1 MKLSMGPNLP
11 CCSARVVIVLLVLFS
26 SSWLLGQS
34 DLEQMRRLNPRMPSP
49 LELDAARIEAQG
61 IVAVAGE
68 HLTLYSDLRDEPR
81 CRDLVA
87 AFDAA
92 VPQWGKF
99 FGIPTGKLRPWHL
112 IGFLVEDR
120 ERFEAAGL
128 WPEDL
133 PEFPAGY
140 NLGHHFWIFP
150 QDGTYYTR
158 HLLLHEGTHAFMQWY
173 LGGSGPPWYSEG
185 MAEWLALH
193 RWAEGS
199 LELNA
204 RIADRDQVDYWGRPK
219 LIRKALEANRRMRL
233 DELFDFPNSA
243 FRNVESY
250 AWAWAGCEFLA
261 RHPLSAK
268 AFAQLPKFADD
279 STAAFSRDLKR
290 KLKADWDRLELDWA
304 QFVEELDYG
313 IVADR
318 LAIRPVEAPPQGAE
332 GSFRLA
338 TSWGWQ
344 DSGIKVTAGEQK
356 LIEARGRFVIRAGE
370 TPWPCEANGI
380 TIEYYRGRPLG
391 ELMVAVLPDDP
402 KFNAVLVP
410 LPVAASRE
418 LKFEQ
423 SGTLLFR
430 INESPV
436 WLEDNT
442 GELEIRVR

>member
-1 MKLSMGPNLP
+1 MGPNRLL
-11 CCSARVVIVLLVLFS
+11 CSARSVVCLLVLF
-26 SSWLLGQS
+26 LAQPVLAQG
-34 DLEQMRRLNPRMPSP
+34 DLEQMRRLNPRMPPP
-49 LELDAARIEAQG
+49 LELDAKRIEAQG
-61 IVAVAGE
+61 ITAVTGE
-68 HLTLYSDLRDEPR
+68 HLTLYSDLRDEAR

-92 VPQWGKF
+92 VPQWGSF
-99 FGIPTGKLRPWHL
+99 FGIPGGQLRPWHL
-112 IGFLVEDR
+112 VGFLVQDR
-120 ERFEAAGL
+120 ERFKAAGL

-150 QDGTYYTR
+150 QEGNYYTR

-193 RWAEGS
+193 RWSEGS
-199 LELNA
+199 LELKA
-204 RIADRDQVDYWGRPK
+204 RIADRNQVDYWGRPK
-219 LIRKALEANRRMRL
+219 LIRKALEAGRRMRL

-268 AFAQLPKFADD
+268 SFAQLPKFAED
-279 STAAFSRDLKR
+279 SSAAFSRDLKR
-290 KLKADWDRLELDWA
+290 KLKADWDRLELDWQ

-313 IVADR
+313 ILADR
-318 LAIRPVEAPPQGAE
+318 LAIRPVEETAQAAE
-332 GSFRLA
+332 GTFRLA
-338 TSWGWQ
+338 TAWGWQ
-344 DSGIKVTAGEQK
+344 DSGIEVAAGEEKQ
-356 LIEARGRFVIRAGE
+356 IEARGRYMIRTGDP
-370 TPWPCEANGI
+370 PWPCEAGGI

-391 ELMVAVLPDDP
+391 ELLVAVLPEDP
-402 KFNAVLVP
+402 KFNEVLVP
-410 LPVAASRE
+410 LPIGTSRR
-418 LKFEQ
+418 LTFERA
-423 SGTLLFR
+423 GRLLFR

>member
-1 MKLSMGPNLP
+1 MGPKLLLFFTR
-11 CCSARVVIVLLVLFS
+11 ALVGLLVVLTVQD
-26 SSWLLGQS
+26 LQAQS
-34 DLEQMRRLNPRMPSP
+34 DLEEMRRLNPRMPQP
-49 LELDAARIEAQG
+49 LKLESERIEAQG
-61 IVAVAGE
+61 ITAVAGS

-99 FGIPTGKLRPWHL
+99 FGVPPGQLKAWHL

-120 ERFEAAGL
+120 ERFKAAGL

-150 QDGTYYTR
+150 QEGSYYTR

-185 MAEWLALH
+185 MAEWIALH
-193 RWAEGS
+193 RWSEGV
-199 LELNA
+199 LALQA
-204 RIADRDQVDYWGRPK
+204 RIADRAEVDYWGRPK
-219 LIRKALEANRRMRL
+219 LIRKALESERRLRL

-268 AFAQLPKFADD
+268 AFAQLPKSADNG
-279 STAAFSRDLKR
+279 TAAFSRDLKR
-290 KLKADWDRLELDWA
+290 KLRASWDRLELDWQ
-304 QFVEELDYG
+304 QFIEELDYG
-313 IVADR
+313 IVSDR
-318 LAIRPVEAPPQGAE
+318 LAIRPLENAAE
-332 GSFRLA
+332 GNGENLRVA
-338 TSWGWQ
+338 TAWGWQ
-344 DSGIKVTAGEQK
+344 DSGIKVAAGEQK
-356 LIEARGRFVIRAGE
+356 LIEARGRYTIRAGE
-370 TPWPCEANGI
+370 PAWPCEANGI

-391 ELMVAVLPDDP
+391 ELQVAVLPDDP
-402 KFNAVLVP
+402 KFNDVLKSI
-410 LPVAASRE
+410 PVGTSRQ
-418 LKFEQ
+418 LTFECA
-423 SGTLLFR
+423 GTLLFR

-436 WLEDNT
+436 WLEDNS

>member
-1 MKLSMGPNLP
+1 
-11 CCSARVVIVLLVLFS
+11 
-26 SSWLLGQS
+26 
-34 DLEQMRRLNPRMPSP
+34 MRRLNPRMPPP
-49 LELDAARIEAQG
+49 LELDAKRIEAQG
-61 IVAVAGE
+61 ITAVTGE
-68 HLTLYSDLRDEPR
+68 HLTLYSDLRDEAR

-92 VPQWGKF
+92 VPQWGSF
-99 FGIPTGKLRPWHL
+99 FGIPGGQLRPWHL
-112 IGFLVEDR
+112 VGFLVQDR
-120 ERFEAAGL
+120 ERFKAAGL

-150 QDGTYYTR
+150 QEGNYYTR

-193 RWAEGS
+193 RWSEGS
-199 LELNA
+199 LELKA
-204 RIADRDQVDYWGRPK
+204 RIADRNQVDYWGRPK
-219 LIRKALEANRRMRL
+219 LIRKALEAGRRMRL

-268 AFAQLPKFADD
+268 SFAQLPKFAED
-279 STAAFSRDLKR
+279 SSAAFSRDLKR
-290 KLKADWDRLELDWA
+290 KLKADWDRLELDWQ

-313 IVADR
+313 ILADR
-318 LAIRPVEAPPQGAE
+318 LAIRPVEENAQAAE
-332 GSFRLA
+332 GTFRLA
-338 TSWGWQ
+338 TAWGWQ
-344 DSGIKVTAGEQK
+344 DSGIEVAAGEEKQ
-356 LIEARGRFVIRAGE
+356 IEARGRYMIRTGDP
-370 TPWPCEANGI
+370 PWPCEAGGI

-391 ELMVAVLPDDP
+391 ELLVAVLPEDP
-402 KFNAVLVP
+402 KFNEVLVP
-410 LPVAASRE
+410 LPIGTSRR
-418 LKFEQ
+418 LTFERA
-423 SGTLLFR
+423 GRLLFR

>member
-1 MKLSMGPNLP
+1 MGPNRLL
-11 CCSARVVIVLLVLFS
+11 CSARSVVCLLVLF
-26 SSWLLGQS
+26 LAQPVLAQG
-34 DLEQMRRLNPRMPSP
+34 DLEQMRRLNPRMPPP
-49 LELDAARIEAQG
+49 LELDAKRIEAQG
-61 IVAVAGE
+61 ITAVKGE
-68 HLTLYSDLRDEPR
+68 HLTLYSDLRDEAR

-92 VPQWGKF
+92 VPQWGSF
-99 FGIPTGKLRPWHL
+99 FGIPGGQLRPWHL
-112 IGFLVEDR
+112 VGFLVQDR
-120 ERFEAAGL
+120 ERFKAAGL

-150 QDGTYYTR
+150 QEGTYYTR

-193 RWAEGS
+193 RWSEGS
-199 LELNA
+199 LELKA
-204 RIADRDQVDYWGRPK
+204 RIADRNQVDYWGRPK
-219 LIRKALEANRRMRL
+219 LIRKALEAGRRMRL

-268 AFAQLPKFADD
+268 SFAQLPKFAED
-279 STAAFSRDLKR
+279 SSAAFSRDLKR
-290 KLKADWDRLELDWA
+290 KLKADWDRLELDWQ

-313 IVADR
+313 ILADR
-318 LAIRPVEAPPQGAE
+318 LAIRPVEETAQAAE
-332 GSFRLA
+332 GTFRLA
-338 TSWGWQ
+338 TAWGWQ
-344 DSGIKVTAGEQK
+344 DSGIEVAAGEEKQ
-356 LIEARGRFVIRAGE
+356 IEARGRFMIRTGDP
-370 TPWPCEANGI
+370 PWPCEAGGI

-391 ELMVAVLPDDP
+391 ELLVAVLPEDP
-402 KFNAVLVP
+402 KFNEVLVP
-410 LPVAASRE
+410 LPIGTSRR
-418 LKFEQ
+418 LTFERA
-423 SGTLLFR
+423 GRLLFR

>member
-1 MKLSMGPNLP
+1 
-11 CCSARVVIVLLVLFS
+11 
-26 SSWLLGQS
+26 
-34 DLEQMRRLNPRMPSP
+34 MRRLNPRMPPP
-49 LELDAARIEAQG
+49 LELDAKRIEAQG
-61 IVAVAGE
+61 ITAVTGE
-68 HLTLYSDLRDEPR
+68 HLTLYSDLRDEAR

-92 VPQWGKF
+92 VPQWGSF
-99 FGIPTGKLRPWHL
+99 FGIPGGQLRPWHL
-112 IGFLVEDR
+112 VGFLVQDR
-120 ERFEAAGL
+120 ERFKAAGL

-150 QDGTYYTR
+150 QEGNYYTR

-193 RWAEGS
+193 RWSEGS
-199 LELNA
+199 LELKA
-204 RIADRDQVDYWGRPK
+204 RIADRNQVDYWGRPK
-219 LIRKALEANRRMRL
+219 LIRKALEAGRRMRL

-268 AFAQLPKFADD
+268 SFAQLPKFAED
-279 STAAFSRDLKR
+279 SSAAFSRDLKR
-290 KLKADWDRLELDWA
+290 KLKADWDRLELDWQ

-313 IVADR
+313 ILADR
-318 LAIRPVEAPPQGAE
+318 LAIRPVEETAQAAE
-332 GSFRLA
+332 GTFRLA
-338 TSWGWQ
+338 TAWGWQ
-344 DSGIKVTAGEQK
+344 DSGIEVAAGEEKQ
-356 LIEARGRFVIRAGE
+356 IEARGRYMIRTGDP
-370 TPWPCEANGI
+370 PWPCEAGGI

-391 ELMVAVLPDDP
+391 ELLVAVLPEDP
-402 KFNAVLVP
+402 KFNEVLVP
-410 LPVAASRE
+410 LPIGTSRR
-418 LKFEQ
+418 LTFERA
-423 SGTLLFR
+423 GRLLFR

>member
-1 MKLSMGPNLP
+1 
-11 CCSARVVIVLLVLFS
+11 
-26 SSWLLGQS
+26 
-34 DLEQMRRLNPRMPSP
+34 MRRLNPRMPPP
-49 LELDAARIEAQG
+49 LELDAKRIEAQG
-61 IVAVAGE
+61 ITAVTGE
-68 HLTLYSDLRDEPR
+68 HLTLYSDLRDEAR

-92 VPQWGKF
+92 VPQWGSF
-99 FGIPTGKLRPWHL
+99 FGIPAGQLRPWHL
-112 IGFLVEDR
+112 VGFLVQDR
-120 ERFEAAGL
+120 ERFKAAGL

-150 QDGTYYTR
+150 QEGNYYTR
-158 HLLLHEGTHAFMQWY
+158 HLLLHEGTHAFMQWF

-193 RWAEGS
+193 RWSEGS

-204 RIADRDQVDYWGRPK
+204 RIADRNQVDYWGRPK
-219 LIRKALEANRRMRL
+219 LIRKALEAGRRMRL

-261 RHPLSAK
+261 RHPSSAK
-268 AFAQLPKFADD
+268 SFAQLPKFAED
-279 STAAFSRDLKR
+279 SSAAFSRDLKR
-290 KLKADWDRLELDWA
+290 KLKADWDRLELDWQ
-304 QFVEELDYG
+304 QFIEELDYG
-313 IVADR
+313 ILADR
-318 LAIRPVEAPPQGAE
+318 LAIRPVEETAQAAE

-338 TSWGWQ
+338 TAWGWQ
-344 DSGIKVTAGEQK
+344 DSGIEVAAGDEKQ
-356 LIEARGRFVIRAGE
+356 IEARGRYIVRTGDL
-370 TPWPCEANGI
+370 PWPCEAGGI

-391 ELMVAVLPDDP
+391 ELLVAVLPEDP
-402 KFNAVLVP
+402 KFNEVLVP
-410 LPVAASRE
+410 LPIGTSRR
-418 LKFEQ
+418 LTFERA
-423 SGTLLFR
+423 GRLLFR

>member
-1 MKLSMGPNLP
+1 MGPNRLL
-11 CCSARVVIVLLVLFS
+11 CSARSVVCLLVLF
-26 SSWLLGQS
+26 LAQPVLAQG
-34 DLEQMRRLNPRMPSP
+34 DLEQMRRLNPRMPPP
-49 LELDAARIEAQG
+49 LELDAKRIEAQG
-61 IVAVAGE
+61 ITAVTGE
-68 HLTLYSDLRDEPR
+68 HLTLYSDLRDEAR

-92 VPQWGKF
+92 VLQWGSF
-99 FGIPTGKLRPWHL
+99 FGIPGGQLRPWHL
-112 IGFLVEDR
+112 VGFLVQDR
-120 ERFEAAGL
+120 ERFKAAGL

-150 QDGTYYTR
+150 QEGNYYTR

-193 RWAEGS
+193 RWSEGS
-199 LELNA
+199 LELKA
-204 RIADRDQVDYWGRPK
+204 RIADRNQVDYWGRPK
-219 LIRKALEANRRMRL
+219 LIRKALEAGRRMRL

-268 AFAQLPKFADD
+268 SFAQLPKFAED
-279 STAAFSRDLKR
+279 SSAAFSRDLKR
-290 KLKADWDRLELDWA
+290 KLKADWDRLELDWQ

-313 IVADR
+313 ILADR
-318 LAIRPVEAPPQGAE
+318 LAIRPVEETAQAAE
-332 GSFRLA
+332 GTFRLA
-338 TSWGWQ
+338 TAWGWQ
-344 DSGIKVTAGEQK
+344 DSGIEVAAGEEKQ
-356 LIEARGRFVIRAGE
+356 IEARGRYMIRTGDP
-370 TPWPCEANGI
+370 PWPCEAGGI

-391 ELMVAVLPDDP
+391 ELLVAVLPEDP
-402 KFNAVLVP
+402 KFNEVLVP
-410 LPVAASRE
+410 LPIGTSRR
-418 LKFEQ
+418 LTFERA
-423 SGTLLFR
+423 GRLLFR

>member
-1 MKLSMGPNLP
+1 
-11 CCSARVVIVLLVLFS
+11 
-26 SSWLLGQS
+26 
-34 DLEQMRRLNPRMPSP
+34 MRRLNPRMPPP
-49 LELDAARIEAQG
+49 LELDAKRIEAQG
-61 IVAVAGE
+61 ITAVKGE
-68 HLTLYSDLRDEPR
+68 HLTLYSDLRDEAR

-92 VPQWGKF
+92 VPQWGSF
-99 FGIPTGKLRPWHL
+99 FGIPGGQLRPWHL
-112 IGFLVEDR
+112 VGFLVQDR
-120 ERFEAAGL
+120 ERFKAAGL

-150 QDGTYYTR
+150 QEGTYYTR

-193 RWAEGS
+193 RWSEGS
-199 LELNA
+199 LELKA
-204 RIADRDQVDYWGRPK
+204 RIADRNQVDYWGRPK
-219 LIRKALEANRRMRL
+219 LIRKALEAGRRMRL

-268 AFAQLPKFADD
+268 SFAQLPKFAED
-279 STAAFSRDLKR
+279 SSAAFSRDLKR
-290 KLKADWDRLELDWA
+290 KLKADWDRLELDWQ

-313 IVADR
+313 ILADR
-318 LAIRPVEAPPQGAE
+318 LAIRPVEETAQAAE
-332 GSFRLA
+332 GTFRLA
-338 TSWGWQ
+338 TAWGWQ
-344 DSGIKVTAGEQK
+344 DSGIEVAAGEEKQ
-356 LIEARGRFVIRAGE
+356 IEARGRFMIRTGDP
-370 TPWPCEANGI
+370 PWPCEAGGI

-391 ELMVAVLPDDP
+391 ELLVAVLPEDP
-402 KFNAVLVP
+402 KFNEVLVP
-410 LPVAASRE
+410 LPIGTSRR
-418 LKFEQ
+418 LTFERA
-423 SGTLLFR
+423 GRLLFR

>member
-1 MKLSMGPNLP
+1 MGPNRLL
-11 CCSARVVIVLLVLFS
+11 CSARSVVCLLVLF
-26 SSWLLGQS
+26 LAQPVLAQG
-34 DLEQMRRLNPRMPSP
+34 DLEQMRRLNPRMPPP
-49 LELDAARIEAQG
+49 LELDAKRIEAQG
-61 IVAVAGE
+61 ITAVTGE
-68 HLTLYSDLRDEPR
+68 HLTLYSDLRDEAR

-92 VPQWGKF
+92 VPQWGSF
-99 FGIPTGKLRPWHL
+99 FGIPGGQLRPWHL
-112 IGFLVEDR
+112 VGFLVQDR
-120 ERFEAAGL
+120 ERFKAAGL

-150 QDGTYYTR
+150 QEGNYYTR

-193 RWAEGS
+193 RWSEGS
-199 LELNA
+199 LELKA
-204 RIADRDQVDYWGRPK
+204 RIADRNQVDYWGRPK
-219 LIRKALEANRRMRL
+219 LIRKALEAGRRMRL

-268 AFAQLPKFADD
+268 SFAQLPKFAED
-279 STAAFSRDLKR
+279 SSAAFSRDLKR
-290 KLKADWDRLELDWA
+290 KLKADWDRLELDWQ

-313 IVADR
+313 ILADR
-318 LAIRPVEAPPQGAE
+318 LAIRPVEENAQAAE
-332 GSFRLA
+332 GTFRLA
-338 TSWGWQ
+338 TAWGWQ
-344 DSGIKVTAGEQK
+344 DSGIEVAAGEEKQ
-356 LIEARGRFVIRAGE
+356 IEARGRYMIRTGDP
-370 TPWPCEANGI
+370 PWPCEAGGI
-380 TIEYYRGRPLG
+380 TIEYYRGRALG
-391 ELMVAVLPDDP
+391 ELLVAVLPEDP
-402 KFNAVLVP
+402 KFNEVLVP
-410 LPVAASRE
+410 LPIGTSRR
-418 LKFEQ
+418 LTFERA
-423 SGTLLFR
+423 GRLLFR

>member
-1 MKLSMGPNLP
+1 MGPNRLL
-11 CCSARVVIVLLVLFS
+11 CSARSVVCLLVLF
-26 SSWLLGQS
+26 LAQPVLAQG
-34 DLEQMRRLNPRMPSP
+34 DLEQMRRLNPRMPPP
-49 LELDAARIEAQG
+49 LELDAKRIEAQG
-61 IVAVAGE
+61 ITAVTGE
-68 HLTLYSDLRDEPR
+68 HLTLYSDLRDEAR

-92 VPQWGKF
+92 VPQWGSF
-99 FGIPTGKLRPWHL
+99 FGIPGGQLRPWHL
-112 IGFLVEDR
+112 VGFLVQDR
-120 ERFEAAGL
+120 ERFKAAGL

-150 QDGTYYTR
+150 QEGNYYTR

-193 RWAEGS
+193 RWSEGS
-199 LELNA
+199 LELKA
-204 RIADRDQVDYWGRPK
+204 RIADRNQVDYWGRPK
-219 LIRKALEANRRMRL
+219 LIRKALEAGRRMRL

-268 AFAQLPKFADD
+268 SFAQLPKFAED
-279 STAAFSRDLKR
+279 SSAAFSRDLKR
-290 KLKADWDRLELDWA
+290 KLKADWDRLELDWQ

-313 IVADR
+313 ILADR
-318 LAIRPVEAPPQGAE
+318 LAIRPVEENAQAAE
-332 GSFRLA
+332 GTFRLA
-338 TSWGWQ
+338 TAWGWQ
-344 DSGIKVTAGEQK
+344 DSGIEVAAGEEKQ
-356 LIEARGRFVIRAGE
+356 IEARGRYMIRTGDP
-370 TPWPCEANGI
+370 PWPCEAGGI

-391 ELMVAVLPDDP
+391 ELLVAVLPEDP
-402 KFNAVLVP
+402 KFNEVLVP
-410 LPVAASRE
+410 LPIGTSRR
-418 LKFEQ
+418 LTFERA
-423 SGTLLFR
+423 GRLLFR

>member
-1 MKLSMGPNLP
+1 
-11 CCSARVVIVLLVLFS
+11 V
-26 SSWLLGQS
+26 Q
-34 DLEQMRRLNPRMPSP
+34 
-49 LELDAARIEAQG
+49 
-61 IVAVAGE
+61 
-68 HLTLYSDLRDEPR
+68 
-81 CRDLVA
+81 
-87 AFDAA
+87 
-92 VPQWGKF
+92 
-99 FGIPTGKLRPWHL
+99 
-112 IGFLVEDR
+112 DR
-120 ERFEAAGL
+120 ERFKAAGL

-150 QDGTYYTR
+150 QEGTYYTR

-193 RWAEGS
+193 RWSEGS
-199 LELNA
+199 LELKA
-204 RIADRDQVDYWGRPK
+204 RIADRNQVDYWGRPK
-219 LIRKALEANRRMRL
+219 LIRKALEAGRRMRL

-268 AFAQLPKFADD
+268 SFAQLPKFAED
-279 STAAFSRDLKR
+279 SSAAFSRDLKR
-290 KLKADWDRLELDWA
+290 KLKADWDRLELDWQ

-313 IVADR
+313 ILADR
-318 LAIRPVEAPPQGAE
+318 LAIRPVEETAQAAE
-332 GSFRLA
+332 GTFRLA
-338 TSWGWQ
+338 TAWGWQ
-344 DSGIKVTAGEQK
+344 DSGIEVAAGEEKQ
-356 LIEARGRFVIRAGE
+356 IEARGRFMIRTGDP
-370 TPWPCEANGI
+370 PWPCEAGGI

-391 ELMVAVLPDDP
+391 ELLVAVLPEDP
-402 KFNAVLVP
+402 KFNEVLVP
-410 LPVAASRE
+410 LPIGTSRR
-418 LKFEQ
+418 LTFERA
-423 SGTLLFR
+423 GRLLFR

>member
-1 MKLSMGPNLP
+1 MRFSLASHLLFPGIRAVVVLSVWLSAQILP
-11 CCSARVVIVLLVLFS
+11 A
-26 SSWLLGQS
+26 QS
-34 DLEQMRRLNPRMPSP
+34 DLEQMRRINPRMPVP
-49 LELDAARIEAQG
+49 IQLDAERIEAQG
-61 IVAVAGE
+61 ITAVSGQ

-99 FGIPTGKLRPWHL
+99 FGIPIEKLQPWHL
-112 IGFLVEDR
+112 IGFVVEDR
-120 ERFEAAGL
+120 ERFKAAGL
-128 WPEDL
+128 WPGDL

-140 NLGHHFWIFP
+140 NLGHHLWIFP
-150 QDGTYYTR
+150 QAGNYYTR
-158 HLLLHEGTHAFMQWY
+158 HLLLHEGTHAVMQWY

-193 RWAEGS
+193 RWSEGK

-204 RIADRDQVDYWGRPK
+204 RVADRDQVDYWGRPK
-219 LIRKALEANRRMRL
+219 LIRKALEAGRRLRL

-268 AFAQLPKFADD
+268 AFAQLPK
-279 STAAFSRDLKR
+279 TANETTPAFSRDFKR
-290 KLKADWDRLELDWA
+290 KLRSDWDRLELDWQ
-304 QFVEELDYG
+304 QFIDELDYG

-318 LAIRPVEAPPQGAE
+318 LAIRPADVSTAE
-332 GSFRLA
+332 TGWQLRLA
-338 TSWGWQ
+338 TDWGWQ
-344 DSGIKVTAGEQK
+344 DSGIKVAAGDQK
-356 LIEARGRFVIRAGE
+356 QIEARGRFVVRAGE
-370 TPWPCEANGI
+370 PAWPCEANGI
-380 TIEYYRGRPLG
+380 TLEYYRGRPLG
-391 ELMVAVLPDDP
+391 ELQVAVLPDEP
-402 KFNAVLVP
+402 KFNGVLVP
-410 LPVAASRE
+410 LPVGTSSE
-418 LKFEQ
+418 LTFDRA
-423 SGTLLFR
+423 GTLLFR

-436 WLEDNT
+436 RLEDNK

>member
-1 MKLSMGPNLP
+1 MGPNRLL
-11 CCSARVVIVLLVLFS
+11 CSARSVVCLLVL
-26 SSWLLGQS
+26 LLAQPVLAQG
-34 DLEQMRRLNPRMPSP
+34 DLEQMRRLNPRMPPP
-49 LELDAARIEAQG
+49 LELDAKRIEAQG
-61 IVAVAGE
+61 ITAVPGE
-68 HLTLYSDLRDEPR
+68 HLTLYSDLRDEAR

-92 VPQWGKF
+92 VPQWGSF
-99 FGIPTGKLRPWHL
+99 FGIPGGQLRPWHL
-112 IGFLVEDR
+112 VGFLVQDR
-120 ERFEAAGL
+120 ERFKAAGL

-150 QDGTYYTR
+150 QEGNYYTR

-193 RWAEGS
+193 RWSEGS
-199 LELNA
+199 LELKA
-204 RIADRDQVDYWGRPK
+204 RIADRNQVDYWGRPK
-219 LIRKALEANRRMRL
+219 LIRKALEAGRRMRL

-268 AFAQLPKFADD
+268 SFAQLPKFAED
-279 STAAFSRDLKR
+279 SSAAFSRDLKR
-290 KLKADWDRLELDWA
+290 KLKADWDRLELDWQ

-313 IVADR
+313 ILADR
-318 LAIRPVEAPPQGAE
+318 LAIRPVEETAQAAE
-332 GSFRLA
+332 GTFRLA
-338 TSWGWQ
+338 TAWGWQ
-344 DSGIKVTAGEQK
+344 DSGIEVAAGEEKQ
-356 LIEARGRFVIRAGE
+356 IEARGRYMIRTGDP
-370 TPWPCEANGI
+370 PWPCEAGGI

-391 ELMVAVLPDDP
+391 ELLVAVLPEDP
-402 KFNAVLVP
+402 KFNEVLVP
-410 LPVAASRE
+410 LPIGTSHR
-418 LKFEQ
+418 LTFERA
-423 SGTLLFR
+423 GRLLFR